1 MQSVTSATAVAT
13 TARANDITLY
23 ASLELSKSK
32 WVVTINN
39 PGSEKFSKHVV
50 EGGDGAGLLE
60 LLSRSMA
67 KAEQRYGVQVK
78 AIVIQEAGLDGFWIH
93 RLLLA
98 NGIESHVVDAASI
111 AVNRRHRRAKTD
123 AIDGETLLRTL
134 MAWARGERRVCSMV
148 RAPSREDEDRRRL
161 TRERGTLLKERIQH
175 TNRVRGLLSGQGVQ
189 DYDPLR
195 RDRFERL
202 EALRTGDGRDL
213 PPMLKEEI
221 RRELDRIALVTTQL
235 AVVERA
241 RDALI
246 RMDVGPK
253 EVETM
258 SQTVSP
264 STSRSYGLAR
274 VSRACRSSRAGVY
287 RFLKRAPSPAIA
299 RRPGP
304 TGPCPDA
311 ELADHIRRE
320 IEASDFHGE
329 GYRKLWARLRVA
341 GVRSSPRRVR
351 RVMGEN
357 GLLAPHRVGRNQE
370 KTHDGTIVTDKV
382 NEMWGTDMSQTVTL
396 EEGRAYV
403 FVAVEHANSEII
415 GIHEPRNA
423 TTPPLCFS
431 SSKAWALSSPRSS
444 GWNCCFE
451 ASATDARWRLTA
463 DWRPVPGRAAASNET
478 RASRSRAIAA
488 CARR

>member
-195 RDRFERL
+195 RDRFEQL

-246 RMDVGPK
+246 RMDAEERNNPAALLLKLKGLGP
-253 EVETM
+253 EFASLLWLE
-258 SQTVSP
+258 SLF
-264 STSRSYGLAR
+264 RSFGNRRQVAAYGGL
-274 VSRACRSSRAGVY
+274 
-287 RFLKRAPSPAIA
+287 APSPWQSGGVERDQGISKSGN
-299 RRPGP
+299 RRLRK
-304 TGPCPDA
+304 TMI
-311 ELADHIRRE
+311 ELAWFWLRHQPDSALSRWFHARVGAAKGQIRR
-320 IEASDFHGE
+320 IAIVALA
-329 GYRKLWARLRVA
+329 RKLLVA
-341 GVRSSPRRVR
+341 LWRYVTQGVVP
-351 RVMGEN
+351 
-357 GLLAPHRVGRNQE
+357 
-370 KTHDGTIVTDKV
+370 
-382 NEMWGTDMSQTVTL
+382 
-396 EEGRAYV
+396 EGAV
-403 FVAVEHANSEII
+403 F
-415 GIHEPRNA
+415 
-423 TTPPLCFS
+423 
-431 SSKAWALSSPRSS
+431 K
-444 GWNCCFE
+444 
-451 ASATDARWRLTA
+451 
-463 DWRPVPGRAAASNET
+463 AASPD
-478 RASRSRAIAA
+478 R
-488 CARR
+488 